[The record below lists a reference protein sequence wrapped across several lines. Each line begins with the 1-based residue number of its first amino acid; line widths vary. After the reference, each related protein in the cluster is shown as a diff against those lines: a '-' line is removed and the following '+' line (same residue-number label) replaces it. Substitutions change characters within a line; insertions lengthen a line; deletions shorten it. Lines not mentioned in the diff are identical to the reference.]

1 VSVRAEMAQA
11 FWVVVVSYTITMVED
26 EGERL
31 AVPHLRC
38 GVKVALRIVAA
49 NGNASNAAVL
59 SVCTS
64 DTRTGR
70 RVI

>member
-1 VSVRAEMAQA
+1 MAQDSCA
-11 FWVVVVSYTITMVED
+11 VVVPYTITMVED
-26 EGERL
+26 EGEQL
-31 AVPHLRC
+31 AAPHLRC

-70 RVI
+70 RAI